1 MCSESVTT
9 VRRATGCFARA
20 SRRGLHHVTT
30 NGPVAWLLVAAPLAR
45 RRIFE
50 RLVTAMR
57 LVDRKVPAGIGF
69 ESLAAPGA
77 LEAKRSTGVHGCDAF
92 TFSDVVSEDEATRGR
107 LVPRIH
113 HDEVR
118 LDHYHATSTMM
129 RPRSLA
135 HLAVKPGGPSR
146 ATTLPDSRPG
156 HVGRKSP
163 RETARCG
170 QWHPW
175 ELCWSWS
182 SVSFPGRSVE
192 TRSSGSPLSS
202 DLGRSWPDERAL
214 RFSVSGV
221 ESPWATCPPPWTP

>member
-45 RRIFE
+45 RRIVE

-129 RPRSLA
+129 RPRSIA
-135 HLAVKPGGPSR
+135 HLAVNR
-146 ATTLPDSRPG
+146 AVPHGRRHCRTL
-156 HVGRKSP
+156 
-163 RETARCG
+163 
-170 QWHPW
+170 
-175 ELCWSWS
+175 
-182 SVSFPGRSVE
+182 
-192 TRSSGSPLSS
+192 
-202 DLGRSWPDERAL
+202 DLGTSVGSRLGRRLAVVNGTRGSCAGRGRLSRFLVDPWRPDRLARL
-214 RFSVSGV
+214 
-221 ESPWATCPPPWTP
+221 